1 MSKILIFSGFSGS
14 GKGTVLK
21 ELKKLAPRFKL
32 SVSMTT
38 RARRKGERNGR
49 EYYFVSR
56 EEFEKTIAQDGLL
69 EYTEYCGN
77 YYGTPKKP
85 LEEMIEKKRV
95 PVLEIETDGAG
106 QVTKKLDD
114 FTSVFL
120 ATPDFATLERRLRAR
135 GTETE
140 EKIQSRL
147 AAARVEITR
156 SPLYQFVVLNRDGEQ
171 KEAARAILDL
181 VRRGET
187 DSDTLVRDR
196 ETFLKHFFDKKK

>member
-49 EYYFVSR
+49 EYFFVSR
-56 EEFEKTIAQDGLL
+56 EEFEETIAQDGLL

-85 LEEMIEKKRV
+85 LAEMIEKKRI

-171 KEAARAILDL
+171 TEAARAILDL
-181 VRRGET
+181 VKRGET

-196 ETFLKHFFDKKK
+196 ETFLKHFFDDNK

>member
-21 ELKKLAPRFKL
+21 ELKKMAPRFKL

-56 EEFEKTIAQDGLL
+56 EEFEKTIARDGLL

-120 ATPDFATLERRLRAR
+120 ATPDFDTLERRLRSR